1 LRRKFFLIIFGFLCV
16 TILVV
21 STLQQFYFSTE
32 RKRLMDQR
40 LETIASSLI
49 ASGLS
54 LSLIENL
61 ESTDDLIHDLLGDER
76 VDLLINIYSLNGTLL
91 AQNYTAAELPLVFNP
106 SMRWQSYEVKK
117 RQVRVLNLQNNKL
130 LIQVGMI
137 VDPWLNRTNLVWNL
151 RFVGFLFVVSLLLLA
166 AAYMSSSALFSPL
179 RRLTYELEVMS
190 RRLDRRLGQSLSEF
204 EIGPELSRLAQGG
217 SKSKDE
223 FELLCVQ
230 IEGFLRGLEDYA
242 RSFNAQTAILTHELK
257 TPLTILKNYLEE
269 LKRAKSLEEAQL
281 TGTKSLSEV
290 DQLTVMIS
298 DYLQW
303 SVLTSNPGQPN
314 ELYALKLSETATKI
328 ALHLNTLHNQRID
341 LQIKNEVTVF
351 AMPSHLQQLVINLLT
366 NALNYSPESSKVI
379 CEVCQSSLKVK
390 DEGSG
395 IPASVLE
402 YLGQPFNRGT
412 QKNLNSRSTG
422 LGLAW
427 VHSLTEKYKWKL
439 DIQTGP
445 KGTSIEVVFG

>member
-1 LRRKFFLIIFGFLCV
+1 
-16 TILVV
+16 
-21 STLQQFYFSTE
+21 
-32 RKRLMDQR
+32 MDQR

-91 AQNYTAAELPLVFNP
+91 AQNYTAADLPLVFNP
-106 SMRWQSYEVKK
+106 SIRWQTYEVKK

-137 VDPWLNRTNLVWNL
+137 IDPWLNRTNLVWNL

-179 RRLTYELEVMS
+179 RRLTHELEVMS
-190 RRLDRRLGQSLSEF
+190 RRLDRRLGASLSEF
-204 EIGPELSRLAQGG
+204 EIGPELSRLARGASQ
-217 SKSKDE
+217 SKDE

-230 IEGFLRGLEDYA
+230 IEGFLHGLEDYA

-257 TPLTILKNYLEE
+257 TPLTILKNQLEE
-269 LKRAKSLEEAQL
+269 LRRAKDLDEAHATGAKALLEI
-281 TGTKSLSEV
+281 
-290 DQLTVMIS
+290 DQLTVLIR

-314 ELYALKLSETATKI
+314 ELYAIKLSETATKI
-328 ALHLNTLHNQRID
+328 VLHLNTLHHQRIE
-341 LQIKNEVTVF
+341 LQIKNDITVF
-351 AMPSHLQQLVINLLT
+351 AMPSHLQQLVNNLLT
-366 NALNYSPESSKVI
+366 NALSYSPEDTKVI
-379 CEVCQSSLKVK
+379 CEIYDSVLRVK
-390 DEGSG
+390 DQGPG
-395 IPASVLE
+395 IPPSVLE

-412 QKNLNSRSTG
+412 QKNLNAKSTG

-427 VHSLTEKYKWKL
+427 VHSLTDKYKWKL
-439 DIQTGP
+439 DIKTGDQ
-445 KGTSIEVVFG
+445 GTTIEVVFNS